1 MPLFKPRQRH
11 NFETIVK
18 IFDFRLTFI
27 WFSNKILS
35 DDITLLG
42 VQFLPKAEYRSS
54 IRSKNLIKK
63 SLAKLLHEK
72 EIGKITVSDI
82 IRDADISRGTFYAH
96 YTDINAVME
105 QIISEELEKF
115 NSLLSGLDVDPDTSE
130 IDRIIKAACEYM
142 SADIDYYRM
151 LSQSNLLDNFV
162 ARIINL
168 YYDKLFESIHTKHP
182 QYSRNEIDIYL
193 LYITSGVKT
202 VLLGWLSGD
211 IDGSP
216 AEISE
221 KLSKLIALS
230 RDYLSLNR

>member
-1 MPLFKPRQRH
+1 M
-11 NFETIVK
+11 
-18 IFDFRLTFI
+18 
-27 WFSNKILS
+27 
-35 DDITLLG
+35 
-42 VQFLPKAEYRSS
+42 PKAEYRSS

-96 YTDINAVME
+96 YSDINAVME

-115 NSLLSGLDVDPDTSE
+115 AFLLSGLDVDPDTSE
-130 IDRIIKAACEYM
+130 IDRIIKVACEYM
-142 SADIDYYRM
+142 SADMDYYRM

-168 YYDKLFESIHTKHP
+168 YYDKLFDSLHAKHP

-193 LYITSGVKT
+193 LYITSGLKT
-202 VLLGWLSGD
+202 VLLSWLSND
-211 IDGSP
+211 ITGSP
-216 AEISE
+216 SEISE
-221 KLSKLIALS
+221 KLSKLIYLS
-230 RDYLSLNR
+230 KDYLK

>member
-1 MPLFKPRQRH
+1 M
-11 NFETIVK
+11 
-18 IFDFRLTFI
+18 
-27 WFSNKILS
+27 
-35 DDITLLG
+35 
-42 VQFLPKAEYRSS
+42 PKAEYRSS

-82 IRDADISRGTFYAH
+82 IREADISRGTFYAH
-96 YTDINAVME
+96 YSDINAVME
-105 QIISEELEKF
+105 QIISEELERF
-115 NSLLSGLDVDPDTSE
+115 TSLLSGLDVDPDTSE

-168 YYDKLFESIHTKHP
+168 YYDKLFDSIHVKHP
-182 QYSRNEIDIYL
+182 QYNRNEIDIYL
-193 LYITSGVKT
+193 LYITSGLKN
-202 VLLGWLSGD
+202 VLLSWLSGD

-221 KLSKLIALS
+221 KLSKLIDLS
-230 RDYLSLNR
+230 RDYLK